1 MNKEYIVILY
11 KTVEYRAEIKVEAKD
26 SNEAMNEGKRMYE
39 DGWTDDEGM
48 LANTWVVNNE
58 KLTEIGVIQEEVSDE
73 N

>member
-26 SNEAMNEGKRMYE
+26 SNEAMNEGKRLYE

>member
-26 SNEAMNEGKRMYE
+26 SNAAMEEGKRLYE

-48 LANTWVVNNE
+48 LAAAWVVNTE
-58 KLTEIGVIQEEVSDE
+58 DLTEVGVIEEVSDD
-73 N
+73 

>member
-26 SNEAMNEGKRMYE
+26 SNEAMNEGKRLYE

-48 LANTWVVNNE
+48 LANTWAVNNE
-58 KLTEIGVIQEEVSDE
+58 KLTEIGVIQEEVSDD
-73 N
+73 